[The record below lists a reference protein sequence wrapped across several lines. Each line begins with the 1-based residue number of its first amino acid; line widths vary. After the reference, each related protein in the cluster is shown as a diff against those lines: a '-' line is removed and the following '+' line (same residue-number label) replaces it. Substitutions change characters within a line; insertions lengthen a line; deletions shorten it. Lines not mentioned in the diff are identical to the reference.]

1 MGENKISKIPVAS
14 HGLHKHSYNYPW
26 LSSINFGDVMPC
38 YVNTIR
44 RGERDKPRAGMFSQL
59 MPIAHNA
66 FATGRFNF
74 KAIFVP
80 YKFVWRPWYS
90 FDQDTDYISVG
101 VTSRYQRYPYVTHEV
116 LTNSFVSNSDFVEAG
131 NSDSYDIAVYVNDN
145 TSNFY
150 RVKSAGRRVL
160 RIIGALG
167 CMPSWLAAD
176 KAAINILPIL
186 CYLKAFADYYFPN
199 NYVGDSHYSL
209 LSKFQE
215 REGPDFTSDC
225 SDLLL
230 AVELASLNFYQDSIF
245 DLAWDNPVSPN
256 VNSSL
261 PSVAIPDITN
271 NALSSTNSS
280 TGAVVTNDPNSANSP
295 NSSSYKP
302 SNGTPFAGGQY
313 GTSSL
318 GGSYSTGV
326 LTKYVIDSLTALSLW
341 MKRRQLSGV
350 RLLDRFLVS
359 RGISLPNDSARI
371 SYLVGQRN
379 VEIEVSGVENTTDV
393 NLGEL
398 AGRGV
403 ASSGKDPLSFECRPD
418 DDGMFFVIV
427 SPLPDAN
434 FPVFLDGFSNRR
446 DSLENYHAEYDKL
459 GAAAVPSRL
468 IQLGLDG
475 RQNHLYNPE
484 VATFGFLSQYW
495 DEVQERPRLLGDFI
509 LKSKGAEE
517 LRAYHTFRILNPI
530 GNRYHSFDFMRM
542 GDASQYQRLF
552 YSDEQENLM
561 LFLRWYGEQY
571 KEKLPLGDSYD
582 WDDDELNRK
591 VSVVVG
597 GSQK

>member
-1 MGENKISKIPVAS
+1 MSENKIAKIPVAS

-66 FATGRFNF
+66 FATGRFDF

-90 FDQDTDYISVG
+90 FDQETDFVSVG
-101 VTSRYQRYPYVTHEV
+101 VASRPTRYPFVTHEV
-116 LTNSFVSNSDFVEAG
+116 FTSAFVSKSDFVEAG
-131 NSDSYDIAVYVNDN
+131 SSDSYDIAVYVNDN
-145 TSNFY
+145 TANFY
-150 RVKSAGRRVL
+150 RLKPAGRRVL

-167 CMPSWLAAD
+167 CMPSWLSDD
-176 KAAINILPIL
+176 KAPINILPIL

-199 NYVGDSHYSL
+199 NYVGDSHYAIL
-209 LSKFQE
+209 TKFQE

-225 SDLLL
+225 VSMLEALDI
-230 AVELASLNFYQDSIF
+230 ASLNFYQESLF

-256 VNSSL
+256 VNSTL
-261 PSVAIPDITN
+261 PSVGIKDITN
-271 NALSSTNSS
+271 NSTYPQI
-280 TGAVVTNDPNSANSP
+280 VTNDSGQVVSP
-295 NSSSYKP
+295 TATGYKP
-302 SNGTPFAGGQY
+302 SNGTPFVGGT
-313 GTSSL
+313 GTSS
-318 GGSYSTGV
+318 STATGV
-326 LTKYVIDSLTALSLW
+326 LTKYVVDSLKALSLW
-341 MKRRQLSGV
+341 MKRRQMSGV

-359 RGISLPNDSARI
+359 RGISLSNDSARI
-371 SYLVGQRN
+371 SYLVGHRT
-379 VEIEVSGVENTTDV
+379 VEIDVSAVENTTDV

-434 FPVFLDGFSNRR
+434 FPVFLDGFANRR
-446 DSLENYHAEYDKL
+446 DALENYHAEYDKL

-475 RQNHLYNPE
+475 RENHLYNPE
-484 VATFGFLSQYW
+484 GSTFGFLNMYW

-517 LRAYHTFRILNPI
+517 LRAYHTFRMLTPSFA
-530 GNRYHSFDFMRM
+530 RYHSFDFMRM
-542 GDASQYQRLF
+542 VDASQYQRLF

-561 LFLRWYGEQY
+561 LFLRWYGDQY